1 MHTDAANDP
10 SDDGSRWEY
19 TLHIPHDARAI
30 GIARSTLHVVLV
42 RHGLAELID
51 TAVLLASELL
61 TNAYLHSRGP
71 ASLRLRWKQGV
82 LRLGVWDTDPT
93 PPHPAG
99 PADRAHQ
106 PATAETGRGLH
117 LVRACA
123 DDWGWFLLGD
133 DIFGARGKYVW
144 CELGAKPSRPEWSVA
159 A

>member
-1 MHTDAANDP
+1 MPAADANEPCDEA
-10 SDDGSRWEY
+10 SRWEY

-30 GIARSTLHVVLV
+30 GIARSTLHAVLV
-42 RHGLAELID
+42 RHGLAELLD

-71 ASLRLRWKQGV
+71 ASLRLRWKDGV
-82 LRLGVWDTDPT
+82 LRLGVWDSDPT
-93 PPHPAG
+93 PPA
-99 PADRAHQ
+99 PAD
-106 PATAETGRGLH
+106 PADPAAPAVEGGRGLH

-144 CELGAKPSRPEWSVA
+144 CDLGIKRDPDGWSFA